1 MKFSEQALVFPC
13 AGEQLVGVIAS
24 PEKARNTGVLIIV
37 GGPQYRAGSHRQ
49 FLLLARVL
57 AANGYPAMRFDYR
70 GMGDSTGEQRN
81 FESVNEDIGAAVD
94 AFMAASPGLEHIV
107 LWGLCDAASAA
118 LLYWDATR
126 DQRIGGLTLLNPWV
140 RSEATLARAH
150 IKHYYVQRLLQAEFW
165 RKLLGGQLGVGRA
178 IGGLLNNLRQAR
190 QASSDTGS
198 QTQRSFQQRML
209 HGLEAFPGATL
220 VILSGDDYT
229 AKEFIE
235 NTKAVPG
242 WQAALS
248 GRSIVVREVADAD
261 HTFSSG
267 EWRAA
272 VEALTIG
279 WLRGEAGA

>member
-1 MKFSEQALVFPC
+1 MTISERAIVFPC
-13 AGEQLVGVIAS
+13 AGEQLLGVIAS
-24 PEKARNTGVLIIV
+24 PDQVANTGILIVV

-49 FLLLARVL
+49 FLLLARAL
-57 AANGYPAMRFDYR
+57 AAAGYPAMRFDYR

-81 FESVNEDIGAAVD
+81 FESVSEDIGAAVD
-94 AFMAASPGLEHIV
+94 AFMATSPGLERIV
-107 LWGLCDAASAA
+107 LWGLCDAASAS

-150 IKHYYVQRLLQAEFW
+150 IKHYYVQRMLQPEFW

-178 IGGLLNNLRQAR
+178 VGSFLNSLRQAR
-190 QASSDTGS
+190 QAGGNAGS
-198 QTQRSFQQRML
+198 QTQRSFQARML
-209 HGLEAFPGATL
+209 HGLKAFPGTTL

-235 NTKAVPG
+235 GTKVNPD

-248 GRSIVVREVADAD
+248 GRNVIIKEVAEAD

-279 WLRGEAGA
+279 WLHGEAGA